1 MPAFPRN
8 DMPLVTLSFELHQPR
23 RLRRYTFF
31 DIGRSHNYEDL
42 ESSRQMMAKLSEK
55 CYLPTN
61 AVIQDLIREHGGA
74 FQVSFG
80 ISGLFLEQ
88 LGKSRKK
95 VVDSFRRLADTGCVE
110 FLGGTY
116 HHSLAFLYAKKEFE
130 DQVRLQR
137 ELIENLF
144 GEAPL
149 SFMNTGLIYND
160 DLAKALE
167 RMGFHAVLSEGS
179 ERVHEGRSPHVLYR
193 PKGCKRIGLH
203 LRNDHLSDDISF
215 RFSDRTWS
223 EYPLTA
229 EKYAG
234 WVHQVKGENT
244 VVNILV
250 DYETFGEHQWV
261 ETGIFEFLK
270 ALPREILKNP
280 DFRFSTPAE
289 VVKKV
294 KPAGELSLPEFTS
307 WMGVEKNL
315 KAWCGNHLQ
324 KDALGALYG
333 LARRVRLKK
342 DERLTKV
349 WRLLQAADHFYYM
362 GDQLQEAG
370 DTTRSLNPYPS
381 PYDAYIN
388 FMNVLTDYSNTLKS
402 RVPAVKKK
410 GRAHLAPQKG
420 LRRSKK

>member
-1 MPAFPRN
+1 
-8 DMPLVTLSFELHQPR
+8 MPLVTLNFELHQPR
-23 RLRRYTFF
+23 RLRHYTFF
-31 DIGRSHNYEDL
+31 DIGRNHDYEDV
-42 ESSRQMMAKLSEK
+42 ESSRQMIGKLLEK
-55 CYLPTN
+55 CYLPAN
-61 AVIQDLIREHGGA
+61 ALILELIRKHGGS
-74 FQVSFG
+74 FKVSYG
-80 ISGLFLEQ
+80 MSGLFLEQ
-88 LGKSRKK
+88 LRKSRRK

-130 DQVRLQR
+130 DQVRLQC
-137 ELIENLF
+137 ELIEDLF
-144 GEAPL
+144 GEAPV
-149 SFMNTGLIYND
+149 SFRNTGLIYND

-167 RMGFHAVLSEGS
+167 KMGFHAVLSEGA
-179 ERVHEGRSPHVLYR
+179 ERILDGRSPHALYR
-193 PKGCKRIGLH
+193 PGGCRRIGLL
-203 LRNDHLSDDISF
+203 LRNHRLSDDISF

-223 EYPLTA
+223 AYPLTA

-234 WVHQVKGENT
+234 WVHRTKGKDA
-244 VVNILV
+244 VVNILL
-250 DYETFGEHQWV
+250 DYETFGEHQWT

-289 VVKKV
+289 VMKKV
-294 KPAGELSLPEFTS
+294 RPAGELSVPDFIS
-307 WMGVEKNL
+307 WTGDEKDL
-315 KAWCGNHLQ
+315 TAWCGNHLQ
-324 KDALGALYG
+324 KDALRVLYG

-342 DERLTKV
+342 DKRLMEV
-349 WRLLQAADHFYYM
+349 WRSLQASDHLYYM
-362 GDQLQEAG
+362 GNRWHEAG

-402 RVPAVKKK
+402 GVPAVKKK